1 LPGVTR
7 IIILRDSST
16 STSRKARPASFRAA
30 RRDPRVK
37 DSHQGCGP
45 VPTKVVKDA
54 IHEYVELPE
63 DFFAT
68 AVDRRIF
75 QRLRWIAQLSM
86 NFYVYPGATHTRF
99 EHSLGAAYIMV
110 KALEAVRRN
119 TLLHVIPAL
128 DRERRLR
135 EGTPLEGVLAQAARL
150 TGRIVEELSSLEK
163 EAVLAALYHDIGHI
177 MLSHAAESGLRDM
190 LLRTHPYAAKTHP
203 HAATNHEA
211 ITMKIVR
218 WLLEEWRKS
227 RGSGGLQGDPGDPS
241 YRFSYAC
248 QEIDLETVYT
258 ILGLAYGKGERAR
271 YCRPVRLEAGGEEK
285 GLEAYLPRWRGEAR
299 RIALCTIASLLS
311 GNVDVDRADYILR
324 DSAHTGT
331 KTGVYDIG
339 RYYGVITLVP
349 KLDGLSEREYQATF
363 RLGVLDRG
371 VSIVENMLLSR
382 VYLYRDLYLHDVSMI
397 YGSMAA
403 RLFALLLYASK
414 IMASHPEGP
423 PAEALNRFRLLHDL
437 AEFPS
442 AIDGAPSFQA
452 LESYLDRLTDHE
464 FFSLA
469 RRLAGGDYKLF
480 AQAFLHAA
488 DREGLEPGQAREAVL
503 AIGLL
508 AKGITERK
516 HWTGLILTGDP
527 ATNAIRLLRGGGEIW
542 DEVRRY
548 ISPLVMLD
556 YATYVAYK
564 REGLAGDGKGIYVF
578 YRQDP
583 LNPTEITSSPLST
596 VVDKI
601 ADKAYSK
608 ILVSFAPDSLDG
620 KTRGPPPRLWTVRR
634 GKPHASYCGWPC
646 AEKKQITPGPRGFVE
661 PVARMAGMGWEEAR
675 EMIRRAADNAWA
687 LARLIESR
695 VRGG

>member
-7 IIILRDSST
+7 IIILSASST
-16 STSRKARPASFRAA
+16 STIWKVRPASFRAA

-37 DSHQGCGP
+37 DSQQGCGP

-99 EHSLGAAYIMV
+99 EHSLGAAYVMV
-110 KALEAVRRN
+110 KALEAVKRN
-119 TLLHVIPAL
+119 SLLHVIPAL
-128 DRERRLR
+128 ERERKRR
-135 EGTPLEGVLAQAARL
+135 AGTPLGGVLAQAVKL
-150 TGRIVEELSSLEK
+150 TERIVEELSRHEK

-190 LLRTHPYAAKTHP
+190 LLRTQPYAAKAEP
-203 HAATNHEA
+203 HSATNHED

-218 WLLEEWRKS
+218 WLLEEWRKG
-227 RGSGGLQGDPGDPS
+227 RAARGLQGDPGDPS

-248 QEIDLETVYT
+248 EEIDLETVYT
-258 ILGLAYGKGERAR
+258 ILGLAYGKTDRAR
-271 YCRPVRLEAGGEEK
+271 YCRPVRLEAGAEGK
-285 GLEAYLPRWRGEAR
+285 GLEAYLPRWREEAR

-324 DSAHTGT
+324 DSVHTGT

-349 KLDGLSEREYQATF
+349 KLDGLSKREYQATF

-403 RLFALLLYASK
+403 RLFALLLYSSK
-414 IMASHPEGP
+414 IMVDVAQGP
-423 PAEALNRFRLLHDL
+423 PAEALGRFRLLDDL
-437 AEFPS
+437 AEFP
-442 AIDGAPSFQA
+442 GAVDEALSFPA

-464 FFSLA
+464 FFALA
-469 RRLAGGDYKLF
+469 RRLAGDDYRLF
-480 AQAFLHAA
+480 AQAFLYAA
-488 DREGLEPGQAREAVL
+488 DREGLEPRTAREAVL

-527 ATNAIRLLRGGGEIW
+527 ATNAIRLLRRVEVR
-542 DEVRRY
+542 DEVRQY
-548 ISPLVMLD
+548 ITPLVMLD

-564 REGLAGDGKGIYVF
+564 REGVAGDGKGIYVF
-578 YRQDP
+578 HRQDP

-620 KTRGPPPRLWTVRR
+620 KTRDPQPKLWTVRR
-634 GKPHASYCGWPC
+634 GKPHAAYCDWPC

-661 PVARMAGMGWEEAR
+661 PVARMAGMSWEEAR
-675 EMIRRAADNAWA
+675 DMIREAADKAWA

-695 VRGG
+695 VREG